1 MLNSRIQELREAFFS
16 LKFNKSPGYDK
27 TSFNVVKKCF
37 SELCEP
43 LKHLFNLS
51 IETGVFPEKLKTYRV
66 SPVY

>member
-16 LKFNKSPGYDK
+16 LKFKKSPGYDK
-27 TSFNVVKKCF
+27 F

-51 IETGVFPEKLKTYRV
+51 IETGVFPDKLKTYRV